1 MSAQYCSRCNQQF
14 LTESDP
20 YVVLPKCSGTEF
32 VCTNCFASSVYI
44 NAITDAIEIIENTVS
59 TVSVYPTP
67 LEAKGA
73 CEFKRR
79 VICKLEEYKKG

>member
-20 YVVLPKCSGTEF
+20 YIVLPKCSGTEF
-32 VCTNCFASSVYI
+32 MCPVCFASYI
-44 NAITDAIEIIENTVS
+44 ISDVIEIIENTVS
-59 TVSVYPTP
+59 SVSIYSTP

-79 VICKLEEYKKG
+79 IIRRLEEYKEVER